1 MYSWLKRLLSE
12 AIAAVNGTIAAWFKR
27 NLAGTS
33 AICADSVKHHSLFAS
48 AGRILL
54 ARGAAILAALRFVG
68 EPFFCKEFLLAGG
81 EGEVLSAIFADDGF
95 VAEHLI
101 PFFFL
106 FY

>member
-48 AGRILL
+48 TGILF
-54 ARGAAILAALRFVG
+54 ARGAAILAALRFVCEALFG
-68 EPFFCKEFLLAGG
+68 KEFLLAGG
-81 EGEVLSAIFADDGF
+81 EGEVLSAIFADDVF
-95 VAEHLI
+95 VAKHLR